1 MIVLLLVGAEN
12 GSRSTETIN
21 AIGKMPVMKG
31 SPDSSEPLGLRN
43 WTGLHFVQRGFFNS
57 PSVNLRP
64 EGGSLCCA
72 VLQGSSR
79 LLTPPQRHQV
89 V

>member
-1 MIVLLLVGAEN
+1 MLLLVGAED
-12 GSRSTETIN
+12 GSRSPETIDTT
-21 AIGKMPVMKG
+21 GKMPVIKG
-31 SPDSSEPLGLRN
+31 SPDPGEPLGLRN
-43 WTGLHFVQRGFFNS
+43 WAGLHFVSRGFFNS
-57 PSVNLRP
+57 PSVNFRP